1 MATSSLH
8 ESSSSARRPGRP
20 TSSIAVSSDKV
31 SIKSPPTDTD
41 VLCLV
46 EIPVPHSMLRNWYSL
61 DAPDYIELLN
71 NSIPDRIVVVKKDSQ
86 RLASRLACVSA
97 HVRARLRKLTG
108 RARMSY
114 QSSSTSVEVRLF
126 TCD

>member
-1 MATSSLH
+1 M
-8 ESSSSARRPGRP
+8 
-20 TSSIAVSSDKV
+20 SSDKV

-46 EIPVPHSMLRNWYSL
+46 EIPHSMLLYWYSF
-61 DAPDYIELLN
+61 DAPDYSELLN

-114 QSSSTSVEVRLF
+114 QSSSASVEVRLF
-126 TCD
+126 TWD